1 MVHIQRAPRSLKAPK
16 KAPVAAEAAVV
27 VVVVVVVE
35 GKGGGFSTASSLQL
49 RCYTTIGIYVRCH
62 VT

>member
-16 KAPVAAEAAVV
+16 KAPVAAEAA
-27 VVVVVVVE
+27 VVVVVE

>member
-16 KAPVAAEAAVV
+16 KAPVAAEAAV

>member
-16 KAPVAAEAAVV
+16 KAPVAAEAA